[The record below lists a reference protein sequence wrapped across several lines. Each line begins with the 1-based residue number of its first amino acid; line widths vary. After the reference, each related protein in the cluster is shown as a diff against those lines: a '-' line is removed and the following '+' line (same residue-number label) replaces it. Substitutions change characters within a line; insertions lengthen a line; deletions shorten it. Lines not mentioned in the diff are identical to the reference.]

1 VERSGRRLRF
11 EATVGAGMPILDT
24 HRKLVDSGDRVLRVE
39 GCFSGTLGYV
49 LSAVSEGKPFSA
61 AVREAVALG
70 YAEPDPRD
78 DLSGRDAGRKG
89 LILGRLLGYTGPPPM
104 AEDLVPL
111 ALRQVKLDEFLVN
124 LSSLD
129 EEWRR
134 RVELEKS
141 RGRVLR
147 YVVVATPRSVRAQ
160 LVAVPVDSGLGAL
173 RGTRNLVSFTTRRY
187 RSEPLVITGPGAGP
201 EVTAAGILND
211 LHQLAVT

>member
-1 VERSGRRLRF
+1 
-11 EATVGAGMPILDT
+11 M
-24 HRKLVDSGDRVLRVE
+24 DSGDRVLRVE
-39 GCFSGTLGYV
+39 GCLSGTLGFV
-49 LSAVSEGKPFSA
+49 LSSVSEGKPFSA
-61 AVREAVALG
+61 AVREAMALG

-89 LILGRLLGYTGPPPM
+89 LILGRLLGYTGPPPV
-104 AEDLVPL
+104 AEDLVPP
-111 ALRQVKLDEFLVN
+111 ALRQVKLDEFLAK
-124 LSSLD
+124 LSTLD

-160 LVAVPVDSGLGAL
+160 LVAVPADSAVGAL

-187 RSEPLVITGPGAGP
+187 RREPLVITGPGAGP